1 MKKEIIVG
9 FLLLFQGV
17 LCLAQK
23 DTREIIDAHQIE
35 SIRIDTDEVYLLN
48 LIAKETSQIKISTH
62 SEGEYFNDILL
73 ETSIV
78 GNELII
84 KTKYPKQLA
93 GGFDKLSAHKVFSLE
108 IKLEIPENLEVII
121 NSNIASLQGKGDF
134 KSVYADLKQGYCK
147 LLDFSGSAVINTFS
161 GNILIETNSGLI
173 EAETRNGTLDI
184 PEFLPGRKPLRLT
197 SIDGDI
203 MVRKN

>member
-1 MKKEIIVG
+1 M
-9 FLLLFQGV
+9 
-17 LCLAQK
+17 LCLGQK
-23 DTREIIDAHQIE
+23 DTREIIDANQIE

-73 ETSIV
+73 ETSIL

-84 KTKYPKQLA
+84 KTKYPKQLT

-121 NSNIASLQGKGDF
+121 NSNIASLQGKGKF

-173 EAETRNGTLDI
+173 EADTRNGTLEI
-184 PEFLPGRKPLRLT
+184 PDFLPGRKPLRLT